1 MTTVTGAREDGS
13 TEPPSDAESPVV
25 SPPGSPAQTQ
35 VSEVDDGPTTQVP
48 ERPGAGSAESD
59 VLEPGALPQ
68 VLKIVGSIV
77 APTTLL
83 TALMYY
89 FGRLQFA
96 GFYWYLGAPVS
107 VLDLTV
113 QDYLNNSVDGL
124 IPPLIAAA
132 GTALLAVWVHQLV
145 LGALSV
151 GTRRIVLRVLMPVTA
166 VAGLVLLILA
176 IPTFPS
182 FPEARGLS
190 LSIGVLLLF
199 YAARL
204 LRLLSAERR
213 PKQVARRA
221 PTTATVAEWGAVF
234 ILVSVGLFWA
244 VGSYAI
250 GTGIERAYQLET
262 SLLPSSS
269 DVVVY
274 SEKRLNLQAAG
285 VREVTCQYP
294 DAAYGFRYEGLKL
307 VLQSGNQY
315 LFLPAGWTRADGVAM
330 LIPRSDALRLEFRAP
345 GQLGLASC

>member
-13 TEPPSDAESPVV
+13 TEPSSDTESPVA
-25 SPPGSPAQTQ
+25 SPPGLSAQTQ
-35 VSEVDDGPTTQVP
+35 VPGVDDVPTTQVP

-89 FGRLQFA
+89 FGRLQAA

-113 QDYLNNSVDGL
+113 QDYLNNSADGL
-124 IPPLIAAA
+124 IPPLIVAA
-132 GTALLAVWVHQLV
+132 GTALLALWVHQL
-145 LGALSV
+145 LLAALSV
-151 GTRRIVLRVLMPVTA
+151 GTRRIVLRVLMPVAA
-166 VAGLVLLILA
+166 VAGLVLLSLA

-199 YAARL
+199 YATRL

-213 PKQVARRA
+213 PEQVSRRA
-221 PTTATVAEWGAVF
+221 PTTAIVAEWGAVF

-250 GTGIERAYQLET
+250 GAGIERAYQLET
-262 SLLPSSS
+262 SLPSRS

-274 SEKRLNLQAAG
+274 SEKRLSLQAGG

-315 LFLPAGWTRADGVAM
+315 LFLPAGWTRADGAAM
-330 LIPRSDALRLEFRAP
+330 LIPRSDALRLEFSAP
-345 GQLGLASC
+345 GQVGRASC